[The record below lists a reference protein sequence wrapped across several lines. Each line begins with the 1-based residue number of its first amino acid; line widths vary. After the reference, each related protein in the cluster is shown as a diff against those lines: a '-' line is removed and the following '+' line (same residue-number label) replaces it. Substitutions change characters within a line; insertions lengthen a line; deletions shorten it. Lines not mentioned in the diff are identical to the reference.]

1 MCRGEIFT
9 DGSVG
14 RDLVLICIG
23 LFRFIAGNSFGNS
36 SFCRCIAGCK
46 LFLLLRRRIAASC
59 RGMASAVEPGYM
71 KIPAKPAADNMTEA
85 TAMIYD
91 RFIMLQW
98 YLIRWFVLFGQNLSG
113 MFAVVGDSLY
123 NIYA

>member
-1 MCRGEIFT
+1 M
-9 DGSVG
+9 
-14 RDLVLICIG
+14 LVPM
-23 LFRFIAGNSFGNS
+23 S
-36 SFCRCIAGCK
+36 
-46 LFLLLRRRIAASC
+46 SC

-91 RFIMLQW
+91 RFIMLQL
-98 YLIRWFVLFGQNLSG
+98 YLIMWFVLFGQNLSG